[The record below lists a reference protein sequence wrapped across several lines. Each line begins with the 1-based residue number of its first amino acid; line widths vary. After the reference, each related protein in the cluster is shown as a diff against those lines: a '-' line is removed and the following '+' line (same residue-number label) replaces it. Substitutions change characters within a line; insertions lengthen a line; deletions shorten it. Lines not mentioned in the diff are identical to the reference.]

1 MEMMRKLSDHNLLI
15 GETENEKESERE
27 MIREMMNFKFF
38 NKEDFNIFVNIVNR
52 LDWSI
57 NLEIEADDIVHL
69 QDA

>member
-15 GETENEKESERE
+15 GETENDKESESE
-27 MIREMMNFKFF
+27 MIRKMMTFKFF